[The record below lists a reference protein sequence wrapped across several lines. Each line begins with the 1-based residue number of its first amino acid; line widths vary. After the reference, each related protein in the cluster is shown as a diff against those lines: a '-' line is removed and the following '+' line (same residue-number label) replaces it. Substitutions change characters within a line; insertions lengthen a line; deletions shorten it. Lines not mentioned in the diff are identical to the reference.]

1 MAGADLA
8 ALYEVQKIDTE
19 IARRERALA
28 ELDDGTSAAAR
39 LEELRAQSAEA
50 EGGFH
55 AIETELL
62 DKELEMK
69 GVEAKKKQVED
80 RLYSG
85 RVRNPKELGDME
97 NEVGMFKRQIDELTD
112 RIIPLMD
119 QLEERRAAAAAVK
132 GQLAQAERELA
143 AVRENF
149 QTTGDRLREEIAA
162 LRQQRAESASAVDAA
177 LLRRYEEVHRHRG
190 DPAMVPLEDNVCPS
204 CHITIPS
211 DTIRA
216 LERGLSVQTCESCG
230 RIFYW
235 TKPRSG
241 AESAPEG
248 EADEA

>member
-1 MAGADLA
+1 MAAADLA

-19 IARRERALA
+19 IARHERALA
-28 ELDDGTSAAAR
+28 ELDDGTAAAAR

-50 EGGFH
+50 ETGFH
-55 AIETELL
+55 SVESDLL
-62 DKELEMK
+62 DSELEMK
-69 GVEAKKKQVED
+69 GVEAKKKQIED

-97 NEVGMFKRQIDELTD
+97 SEVQMFKRQIDELTD

-119 QLEERRAAAAAVK
+119 DLEQRRAAAAAAK
-132 GQLAQAERELA
+132 DQIAQAESELA
-143 AVRENF
+143 AIRETF
-149 QTTGDRLREEIAA
+149 ETTGNRLREEIAA
-162 LRQQRAESASAVDAA
+162 LRQQRAEAASAVDPA
-177 LLRRYEEVHRHRG
+177 LLRRYEEVQRHRG
-190 DPAMVPLEDNVCPS
+190 DPALVPIETNVCPS

-216 LERGLSVQTCESCG
+216 LERDLSVQTCESCG

-241 AESAPEG
+241 AEAAADS